1 MISILIY
8 YSQTVLTAA
17 LTPSL
22 TSLFF
27 SFLLTAVYSN
37 FSYNILCSYPS
48 RRPDHLAFLRDQ
60 LSPHILPPCLYQT
73 PCHKNKDPNL

>member
-8 YSQTVLTAA
+8 YSQTVMTAA

-27 SFLLTAVYSN
+27 FLLTAVYSN